1 MGGSRNTGAFVYQ
14 GSGKKQSEDAPI
26 EQRKCKKEAC
36 NIQYCLA
43 RNNHIQKRCE
53 DVIAVWKACCDKAK
67 KAAAKEGGDAG

>member
-14 GSGKKQSEDAPI
+14 GSGKKQCDDAPI
-26 EQRKCKKEAC
+26 EQKKCKKEAC

-53 DVIAVWKACCDKAK
+53 DVIAVWKACCEKAK
-67 KAAAKEGGDAG
+67 AMAIIPTSDDG